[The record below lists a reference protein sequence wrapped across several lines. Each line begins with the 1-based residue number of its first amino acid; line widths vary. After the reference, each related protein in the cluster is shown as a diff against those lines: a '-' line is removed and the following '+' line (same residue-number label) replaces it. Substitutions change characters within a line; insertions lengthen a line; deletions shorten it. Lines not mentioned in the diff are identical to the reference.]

1 MIKKPLLWF
10 AVCLNE
16 QSKTMNSI
24 YVTLNQNIDA
34 NILLHKIQNMLSKHG
49 DITNCVMKI
58 EIVKITQ
65 DDNSMIP
72 KLEYKELQE

>member
-1 MIKKPLLWF
+1 MGVQFSLGLL
-10 AVCLNE
+10 NI
-16 QSKTMNSI
+16 MI

-34 NILLHKIQNMLSKHG
+34 NILLRKIQNMLSKHG
-49 DITNCVMKI
+49 DTTNCVMKI

-65 DDNSMIP
+65 DDNMMIP

>member
-1 MIKKPLLWF
+1 
-10 AVCLNE
+10 
-16 QSKTMNSI
+16 MNSI
-24 YVTLNQNIDA
+24 YITLNQNIDA
-34 NILLHKIQNMLSKHG
+34 NILLNKIQNMLSKHG
-49 DITNCVMKI
+49 DTTNCVMKI